1 MPIAQLDEIVKA
13 YKGIMRAF
21 GFAPVVFSKK
31 VMMTQL
37 SPGEDGEWEEGEEE
51 GRESL
56 GGWKKKRRLD
66 VEEALEHHQGVL
78 CFEAS
83 FSLGRLSF

>member
-1 MPIAQLDEIVKA
+1 MPLAQWDEIVRA

-37 SPGEDGEWEEGEEE
+37 SPGEEGEWEEEEGEEE
-51 GRESL
+51 RRES
-56 GGWKKKRRLD
+56 GAGWKKRKLN
-66 VEEALEHHQGVL
+66 VAEALEHHQGV
-78 CFEAS
+78 F
-83 FSLGRLSF
+83 